1 MRYYIVDSTK
11 EEIIGFTNR
20 VNNLTI
26 SKIAIFCC
34 MNNLLWIP
42 FRNTIILKDCT
53 IRYFSPEGNKDFI
66 LNDALFR
73 KFNEVTYENISI

>member
-1 MRYYIVDSTK
+1 MRYYIIDNTK
-11 EEIIGFTNR
+11 KEIIGFTNR

-42 FRNTIILKDCT
+42 SDNVKLKGRI
-53 IRYFSPEGNKDFI
+53 IRYFSSGGNKDFI
-66 LNDALFR
+66 LNDALLR
-73 KFNEVTYENISI
+73 KLNEVTYETIRI

>member
-42 FRNTIILKDCT
+42 SDNVELKGRI
-53 IRYFSPEGNKDFI
+53 IRYFPPEGYKDFI
-66 LNDALFR
+66 LNDLLFR
-73 KFNEVTYENISI
+73 KFKEVTYENISI